1 MTDSSSSDMAD
12 MASEL
17 LSAKMEAAKKEG
29 QMTHVLRIGSFH
41 MEIVP
46 SAEAVI
52 KSPLGAKHIA
62 TTLSS

>member
-46 SAEAVI
+46 DETIDV
-52 KSPLGAKHIA
+52 
-62 TTLSS
+62 